1 MYPTPKFF
9 LRNLNTWVHS
19 HPTSS
24 VPRNAGAHDT
34 SPGGSVDLGRDD
46 CISRGLLA
54 RVRVPARLMLVLKKT
69 ASIYGIGG
77 GNDYT
82 VLDGPRVIGR
92 IFLSPAAPPDRN
104 WMWTIIAREYPPS
117 IHNRGY
123 SATREQAMAD
133 LNAQWLRPSQ

>member
-1 MYPTPKFF
+1 MTT
-9 LRNLNTWVHS
+9 L
-19 HPTSS
+19 
-24 VPRNAGAHDT
+24 
-34 SPGGSVDLGRDD
+34 
-46 CISRGLLA
+46 I
-54 RVRVPARLMLVLKKT
+54 LKKT

-82 VLDGPRVIGR
+82 VLTALASSDA

-123 SATREQAMAD
+123 SPTREQAMVD
-133 LNAQWLRPSQ
+133 FKTVVSELKGLNKYLLFQCLLPY